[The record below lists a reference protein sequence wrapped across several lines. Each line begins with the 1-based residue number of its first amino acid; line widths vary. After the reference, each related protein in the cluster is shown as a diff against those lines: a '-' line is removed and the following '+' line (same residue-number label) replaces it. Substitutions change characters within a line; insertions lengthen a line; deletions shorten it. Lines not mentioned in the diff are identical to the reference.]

1 MKATLIAVIVC
12 SALTIGKATGQ
23 SADTASQSNN
33 NTMKQ
38 FSLLIRV
45 PDTYTTEQAKS
56 VSPKWDRLLEQWK
69 AEGVY
74 VISFAFPGIS
84 YTVSGKEKVIKKESV
99 LSGNLRVVS
108 NIVLQAETMEEA
120 LKLAGQCPVLAYG
133 GSVEVREIPKQ
144 LVISK

>member
-1 MKATLIAVIVC
+1 MKAAFFAFAIC
-12 SALTIGKATGQ
+12 SVLTAGKAAGQ
-23 SADTASQSNN
+23 NAVPALQSKD

-38 FSLLIRV
+38 FSLLVRV
-45 PDTYTTEQAKS
+45 PATYTTEQAKS
-56 VSPKWDRLLEQWK
+56 VNPQWDTLLEQWK

-84 YTVSGKEKVIKKESV
+84 YTVSGKEKVIKKESI

-108 NIVLQAETMEEA
+108 NIVLQAKTMEEA

-133 GSVEVREIPKQ
+133 GTVEIREIPKQ
-144 LVISK
+144 LVISR